1 MTTTNTRLPIDP
13 AQIERDIVE
22 LARYTNPDVPFTR
35 PAFTDLDK
43 QAREVVS
50 GWMEAL
56 GLTLRTDAAGN
67 MIGLRKGTDQSAP
80 ASRAI

>member
-35 PAFTDLDK
+35 LAFTDLDK
-43 QAREVVS
+43 QARQVVS
-50 GWMEAL
+50 RWKLWDYRCGR
-56 GLTLRTDAAGN
+56 TLQ
-67 MIGLRKGTDQSAP
+67 GT
-80 ASRAI
+80 